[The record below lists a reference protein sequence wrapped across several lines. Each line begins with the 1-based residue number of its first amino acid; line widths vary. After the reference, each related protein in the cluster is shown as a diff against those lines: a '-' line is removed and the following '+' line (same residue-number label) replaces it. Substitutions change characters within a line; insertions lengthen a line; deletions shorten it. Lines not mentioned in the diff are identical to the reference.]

1 MHVDTP
7 CVPIAIGEDDDADFL
22 YHTGRWQE
30 VRIPLPSG
38 ADMFIS
44 TLYGYSW
51 AGHDT
56 AMQGDNENLLAHAVL
71 RQKSMLIYHIFQRV
85 S

>member
-1 MHVDTP
+1 MK
-7 CVPIAIGEDDDADFL
+7 
-22 YHTGRWQE
+22 
-30 VRIPLPSG
+30 IPFPNG

-44 TLYGYSW
+44 TLYGYSG

-71 RQKSMLIYHIFQRV
+71 SKKVWLIYNI